1 MKIQP
6 VQRNKISQIKKYI
19 EMCIFNFFTKHE
31 VKLRKKLGREE
42 RKTKRHLKKHTPK
55 YLCIEPPL
63 HKVRERY
70 EKVVKHCNP
79 EGILQ

>member
-1 MKIQP
+1 MKL
-6 VQRNKISQIKKYI
+6 NL
-19 EMCIFNFFTKHE
+19 E
-31 VKLRKKLGREE
+31 KKLGREEREE